1 MASHSRLGRLKYIFL
16 DHFGTWMSKTR
27 LGVLQWWQNME
38 KGVYWY
44 DVLEYIPNEDI
55 ILSLK
60 KHRIP
65 DITRNSSS
73 ILKWKADQH
82 KLKRMILNY
91 LGYSPRLYRW
101 IFSVF
106 SENIVCLVSIKHEAD
121 KVSLNNW
128 LKQLCGKETAIP
140 NWELVEI

>member
-1 MASHSRLGRLKYIFL
+1 
-16 DHFGTWMSKTR
+16 
-27 LGVLQWWQNME
+27 ME

-65 DITRNSSS
+65 
-73 ILKWKADQH
+73 DQH